1 MQKLLEIDFTSDNN
15 DPEGEL
21 ESVRDSVTVISEKE
35 CDKSSNDKEKA
46 KANLK
51 RVSIRLEN
59 ESPLK
64 TFIEN
69 FKQKHNISVEPND
82 FAIFV

>member
-1 MQKLLEIDFTSDNN
+1 MQKLLEIDFTSNNN
-15 DPEGEL
+15 DPEGEI
-21 ESVRDSVTVISEKE
+21 ESVRDSVISEKE

-46 KANLK
+46 KVNLK
-51 RVSIRLEN
+51 SLSSRLEN
-59 ESPLK
+59 ESPLN